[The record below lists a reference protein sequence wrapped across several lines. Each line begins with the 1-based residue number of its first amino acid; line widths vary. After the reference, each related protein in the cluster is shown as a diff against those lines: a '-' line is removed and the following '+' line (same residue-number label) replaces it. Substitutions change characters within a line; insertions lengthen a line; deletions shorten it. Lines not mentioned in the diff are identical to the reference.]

1 MSLDSERLMSA
12 FPSVCLRYFL
22 TILRLGLWGGS
33 LGRGGAFSEKEG
45 IQVRKISKEKN
56 IKGKKEGKKSIDK
69 K

>member
-1 MSLDSERLMSA
+1 V
-12 FPSVCLRYFL
+12 F
-22 TILRLGLWGGS
+22 S